1 MNSTYQLTLSRNAVK
16 YMGKQEKSVQERIR
30 RALLGLSVH
39 PPIGDIKL
47 MKGYE
52 KQFRLRVG
60 SYRILFEVNH
70 QERMVYILVIDN
82 RGDVY

>member
-1 MNSTYQLTLSRNAVK
+1 MNSTYRLTLSRDSVK
-16 YMGKQEKSVQERIR
+16 FIAKQEKVIQERIR
-30 RALLGLSVH
+30 RAVLGLSTR

-47 MKGYE
+47 MKGFD
-52 KQFRLRVG
+52 KRFRLRVG

-70 QERMVYILVIDN
+70 QERNVTILTIDN